1 MDEPTKGLDGE
12 GRAALSKLFLELKE
26 EGLTTVTVTHDVEF
40 AAQNSDRCGLF
51 FDGEMLAV
59 TDAMRFFAGNH
70 FYTTAANRMT
80 RGLYEN
86 VVTIQQLIEICKM
99 AK

>member
-12 GRAALSKLFLELKE
+12 GKAVLAKLLGELKE

-40 AAQNSDRCGLF
+40 AARNSDRCGLF

-80 RGLYEN
+80 RELYEN
-86 VVTIQQLIEICKM
+86 VVTVEQLIELCK
-99 AK
+99 KNQ